1 MPRHT
6 SSKTTPEDPSR
17 EHWSGEDEQQLLERV
32 KLTEAAFEDA
42 MLRLSRYYSKVDRPG
57 TALSYMER
65 LNGCTSD
72 PEKKAFCLLSMGQL
86 MEQSREYDTALEYYR
101 QAMMLEPSNSTSWY
115 FIHNNMGCCLN
126 HTERF
131 EEAEGYCRDAIR
143 IDPGRYNAHIN
154 LGVSLEAQDRFID
167 AARSFLDAIKA
178 NADDLELVQ
187 HLEELVSDHE
197 EIASDI
203 ANIEQFLKTYR
214 ESSTEIDPDEGYN

>member
-1 MPRHT
+1 
-6 SSKTTPEDPSR
+6 
-17 EHWSGEDEQQLLERV
+17 
-32 KLTEAAFEDA
+32 
-42 MLRLSRYYSKVDRPG
+42 
-57 TALSYMER
+57 
-65 LNGCTSD
+65 
-72 PEKKAFCLLSMGQL
+72 
-86 MEQSREYDTALEYYR
+86 
-101 QAMMLEPSNSTSWY
+101 
-115 FIHNNMGCCLN
+115 MGCCLN